1 MLLTRDLI
9 CERLGGCTWRTAHK
23 RLTILGL
30 TPKKVG
36 REYYLL
42 EADLEQAVSGKAVS
56 VPEEPKVEPDFSAL
70 DRIRKPGRP
79 KKQSSVAERRR

>member
-9 CERLGGCTWRTAHK
+9 CERLGGCTWRTAQK

-42 EADLEQAVSGKAVS
+42 EADLERAVSGKAAPI
-56 VPEEPKVEPDFSAL
+56 PEEPKVEPDFSAL
-70 DRIRKPGRP
+70 DRIRKRGRP
-79 KKQSSVAERRR
+79 RKQSGATE